1 MKAIR
6 ASYPYPYMPVEQRKT
21 ILPLHN
27 VCSIAPAVDHSD
39 DLYSGSGSYRI
50 DVSGVPYDDEI
61 SVTQE
66 ACYEPQ
72 WAKTPTPPD
81 LRPYMAEIR
90 RHVLDG
96 EPEKADALIDKAQI
110 EAGMDKY
117 MNFDAKILYP
127 VGSPHVHKAY
137 WLRMRQEKGEVN
149 NYLRWVDLYT
159 GVITTHWEDARGV
172 FENEYLAVC
181 GDDLVA
187 MRLRAPSGA
196 LTVDVDLTL
205 PSKVGRYGRPA
216 MVGSEHKLEKSPE
229 LFTLGWAYNPEYGK
243 KGYAFAL
250 RFIPQGGTASSSFPK
265 SRSITTASSS
275 ASRRNSARR

>member
-6 ASYPYPYMPVEQRKT
+6 ASYPYPYMPIERRRA

-72 WAKTPTPPD
+72 WAKTPLPPD

-96 EPEKADALIDKAQI
+96 EPEKADSLIDKAQI

-137 WLRMRQEKGEVN
+137 WLRIRQEKGEVKD
-149 NYLRWVDLYT
+149 YLRWVDLYS
-159 GVITTHWEDARGV
+159 GVITTHWEGEGGV

-181 GDDLVA
+181 GDDLIA
-187 MRLRAPSGA
+187 IRLRAPSGS
-196 LTVDVDLTL
+196 LTADIDLTL
-205 PSKVGRYGRPA
+205 PPRDGGLDAQAGKDAGAVHARLGLQSRIRQKGLCLRAALHPAGRDSFRHGKRPA
-216 MVGSEHKLEKSPE
+216 CGEGGQPCDPL
-229 LFTLGWAYNPEYGK
+229 
-243 KGYAFAL
+243 
-250 RFIPQGGTASSSFPK
+250 QG
-265 SRSITTASSS
+265 RILL
-275 ASRRNSARR
+275 